1 MGIAQRFFDAC
12 AIGDYHSM
20 GLMYAPTATF
30 SDPIFP
36 LLSGPETALMW
47 EMLLTRAQDFCVSVN
62 VEEEESQGGGHAR
75 AVWVARY
82 LYGATG
88 RHVENR
94 VRTEMTCQ
102 AGRIV
107 KQVDH
112 FSFWNW
118 SRQALGAPGLLLG
131 WTPIVRKKVQ
141 QGAQAQLIKFADR
154 KFGRQGMPA
163 AR

>member
-1 MGIAQRFFDAC
+1 M
-12 AIGDYHSM
+12 
-20 GLMYAPTATF
+20 
-30 SDPIFP
+30 
-36 LLSGPETALMW
+36 
-47 EMLLTRAQDFCVSVN
+47 
-62 VEEEESQGGGHAR
+62 
-75 AVWVARY
+75 
-82 LYGATG
+82 
-88 RHVENR
+88 
-94 VRTEMTCQ
+94 RTEMTCQ